1 MIPLLLVEIVI
12 EACQFKLRVSDEE
25 LNDLEEKAGQH
36 EHPNRPRGDPLEMDF
51 GATTRKINFIG
62 KRVDLNLARLHLYQH
77 VLEKLAEF
85 KDDILQ
91 GSACVQGSLEVLG
104 SRSEVEDKL
113 AYLLDMCRI
122 LSVQAEYERKRV
134 AILTQGVRPIAL
146 FLAKAHNSH

>member
-113 AYLLDMCRI
+113 GYLLDMCRI
-122 LSVQAEYERKRV
+122 LPVQAEYERKRV

-146 FLAKAHNSH
+146 FSRKSS